1 MDKQASDPEQ
11 DEAVPTQSLER
22 ELEHIILAGE
32 IRPGERLHEIQL
44 SKRFG
49 ISRGPLREA
58 TRSLQSRGM
67 VQVIPKRGVF
77 VRSVSP
83 EEFLLFDDV
92 RSGVFGLAGRIL
104 ADRVDDAML
113 ATMRDYL
120 DQMDIAAEQR
130 DFDEYYRQ
138 NLAFHDFLLSGTG
151 NETLIE
157 VYKTLANKLHLC
169 RARSLVDAGGL
180 SVSNH
185 EHREM
190 VEAVA
195 TGNRDRAQAAFFRHV
210 ERARDRFKSTIEA
223 AV

>member
-58 TRSLQSRGM
+58 TRSLQSRGL

-83 EEFLLFDDV
+83 EEALEIYDV
-92 RSGVFGLAGRIL
+92 RAGVFGLAGRIL

>member
-1 MDKQASDPEQ
+1 MDKQASDREQ

-58 TRSLQSRGM
+58 TRSLQSRGL

-83 EEFLLFDDV
+83 DEALEIYDV
-92 RSGVFGLAGRIL
+92 RAGVFGLAGRLL

-138 NLAFHDFLLSGTG
+138 NLAFHDFLLAGTG

-169 RARSLVDAGGL
+169 RARSLVGAGGL

-210 ERARDRFKSTIEA
+210 ERARDRFKSTIDTSD
-223 AV
+223 